1 MRCPI
6 ETGEST
12 ELFLAYGARKLGAE
26 GTVAF
31 ERHLKV
37 CPACSELAA
46 LQRAVW
52 DALDVWEIGPVAA
65 AEFDRRL
72 FQRMEKEG
80 SWWDRVIRPFR
91 PLWVRP
97 LLVRQGLPAAAA
109 AGLLIFGA
117 VWLQRP
123 AGLPQTPVST
133 QVNVVAPDQADH
145 TLEEMELMREFNG
158 VVQAAEPKL

>member
-12 ELFLAYGARKLGAE
+12 ELLLAYGARKLGGE
-26 GTVAF
+26 GTAAF

-37 CPACSELAA
+37 CQACSELAA
-46 LQRAVW
+46 KQRVVW
-52 DALDVWEIGPVAA
+52 NALDGWEVRPVAA

-72 FQRMEKEG
+72 FQRMEKEV
-80 SWWDRVIRPFR
+80 SWLHRIWWDRVIHTF
-91 PLWVRP
+91 RP

-123 AGLPQTPVST
+123 AGLPQAPPST
-133 QVNVVAPDQADH
+133 HVNVVAPDQADY